1 MTTITGFDGSVDLHA
16 AVRFSYSARHLHTHN
31 KLLSGKQHFRLSPGL
46 VFFVTSGSL
55 NSTPS
60 GRIYLNRKSRAAR
73 PEALSGA
80 VKASRPTKL

>member
-1 MTTITGFDGSVDLHA
+1 MVQLTSMLLYDFHIQQGICIRTI
-16 AVRFSYSARHLHTHN
+16 SYCQENWHENNISD
-31 KLLSGKQHFRLSPGL
+31 SPGL

-60 GRIYLNRKSRAAR
+60 GRIYLNRKSWAAR

-80 VKASRPTKL
+80 VKASRPTNV